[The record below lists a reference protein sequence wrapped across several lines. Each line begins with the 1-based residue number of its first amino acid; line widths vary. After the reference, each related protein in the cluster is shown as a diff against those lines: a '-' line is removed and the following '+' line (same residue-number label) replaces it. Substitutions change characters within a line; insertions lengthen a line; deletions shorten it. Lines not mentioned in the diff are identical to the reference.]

1 MAEMSR
7 RKFLQHGSLGVAAAA
22 ALASVPNVARTALG
36 SGSARSGAAS
46 TAGAA
51 GTAGAARDAE
61 LATTGPVM
69 VHLAN
74 AKTGE
79 IHLYVGER
87 ELTRHD
93 PALAAAIARAARA

>member
-22 ALASVPNVARTALG
+22 ALATVPNVARTALAPG
-36 SGSARSGAAS
+36 SSRSGAAA
-46 TAGAA
+46 TAGA
-51 GTAGAARDAE
+51 TGAATDTE
-61 LATTGPVM
+61 LATSGPVM
-69 VHLAN
+69 VHLAD
-74 AKTGE
+74 ARTGE

>member
-22 ALASVPNVARTALG
+22 ALATVPNAARTALAPSSSRG
-36 SGSARSGAAS
+36 AAAS

-51 GTAGAARDAE
+51 TDAE
-61 LATTGPVM
+61 LGTSGPVM
-69 VHLAN
+69 VHLAD
-74 AKTGE
+74 ARTGE
-79 IHLYVGER
+79 IRLYVGER

-93 PALAAAIARAARA
+93 PALAAAIARAARS